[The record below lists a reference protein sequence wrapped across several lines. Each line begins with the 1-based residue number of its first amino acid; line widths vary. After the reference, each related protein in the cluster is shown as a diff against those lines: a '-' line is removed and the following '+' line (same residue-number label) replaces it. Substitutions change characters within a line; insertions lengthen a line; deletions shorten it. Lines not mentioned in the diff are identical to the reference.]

1 MTAWGPNSEWIFVN
15 ASSTCGWN
23 SEAWWYLGAGIWK
36 LLGNERTGQ
45 MKEKW
50 WLKIWRQLPIR
61 RLFRTLERDIHGQIL
76 NQVQFQNLKIEEN
89 PQASDW
95 KKISTSQQF
104 RVWKQARIS
113 PVMPLSTKCLTTPGQ
128 YFHFPKRRQIKILTF
143 HIHSN
148 YYSPGRSKD
157 DILGVAKTQS
167 YLSPFTISDIIK
179 QIFQI
184 RMKQPE

>member
-1 MTAWGPNSEWIFVN
+1 MTAWGLNSEWIFVN

-36 LLGNERTGQ
+36 LFGNERTGQ

-50 WLKIWRQLPIR
+50 WLKIWRRLPVR
-61 RLFRTLERDIHGQIL
+61 RAHLRLFRTLERDIHGQIL

-104 RVWKQARIS
+104 RAWKQARIS
-113 PVMPLSTKCLTTPGQ
+113 PVMPLLVLNAWRHQVNTFTFLRGGRLKSLHSIFTQIIIHQGGQ
-128 YFHFPKRRQIKILTF
+128 KM
-143 HIHSN
+143 
-148 YYSPGRSKD
+148 
-157 DILGVAKTQS
+157 
-167 YLSPFTISDIIK
+167 
-179 QIFQI
+179 IF
-184 RMKQPE
+184 